1 MLRLKAPR
9 CTEQAHNSGV
19 VTLQD
24 FLLRAFLINP
34 NLCRYVLH
42 VPDNLD
48 FAATAPL
55 LCAGITTYSPMRYY
69 GMDKPGKTFGVV
81 GLGGLGHMAVQFGK
95 AFGMHVIVFSTSPS
109 KKEEALKGLGADEF
123 VVTKDEEAMK
133 VSLGVPLKV
142 PLQKWQVLLARVF
155 ACMCMIAACSERR

>member
-1 MLRLKAPR
+1 
-9 CTEQAHNSGV
+9 
-19 VTLQD
+19 
-24 FLLRAFLINP
+24 
-34 NLCRYVLH
+34 

-69 GMDKPGKTFGVV
+69 RMDKSGKTFGVV

-95 AFGMHVIVFSTSPS
+95 AFGMHVIVFSTSPN

-133 VSLGVPLKV
+133 VGLGVVLKALCNRKSGRNV
-142 PLQKWQVLLARVF
+142 GGV
-155 ACMCMIAACSERR
+155 AC